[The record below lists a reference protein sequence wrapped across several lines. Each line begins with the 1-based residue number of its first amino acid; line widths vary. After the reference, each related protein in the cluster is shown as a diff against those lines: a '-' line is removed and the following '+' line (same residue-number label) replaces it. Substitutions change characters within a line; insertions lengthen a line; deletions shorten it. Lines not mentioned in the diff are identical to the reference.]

1 MADSQKPA
9 FRMLFLIA
17 TPKLVHKAVDLFKEG
32 MVPVQYITHAQ
43 GTASSE
49 IMDMLGLGGVEK
61 ELMLSMLPKV
71 FADRMLRK
79 LRKSLHLGMPNT
91 GIAFTVSMS
100 GCSGHMKRMME
111 TIQKETMQ
119 EEDGTFSG
127 RNEWE
132 EMENGYSAVMAIV
145 NQGFSEEVM
154 NAARPMGAS
163 GGTVFHSRRV
173 GSEEAMKFWGISIQ
187 EEREVVLILAAKES
201 KKAIMQA
208 ISKQC
213 GMQSEA
219 NGIVLSLPVDEIIGV
234 N

>member
-1 MADSQKPA
+1 
-9 FRMLFLIA
+9 MLFLIA

-32 MVPVQYITHAQ
+32 MVPVQYMMHAQ

-61 ELMLSMLPKV
+61 DLMLSMLPG
-71 FADRMLRK
+71 MLAHKMLKK
-79 LRKSLHLGMPNT
+79 LRSKLHLGMPNT
-91 GIAFTVSMS
+91 GIAFTVTMS
-100 GCSGHMKRMME
+100 SCSGHMIRLME
-111 TIQKETMQ
+111 SSQPQ
-119 EEDGTFSG
+119 EEERSG
-127 RNEWE
+127 RDEWE
-132 EMENGYSAVMAIV
+132 EMENAYSAIMAIV

-163 GGTVFHSRRV
+163 GGTVFHSRRI
-173 GSEEAMKFWGISIQ
+173 GSEEAMKFWNISIQ
-187 EEREVVLILAAKES
+187 QEREVVLILAKKED

-208 ISKQC
+208 INKEC
-213 GMQSEA
+213 GMQSRA

>member
-1 MADSQKPA
+1 
-9 FRMLFLIA
+9 MLFLIA
-17 TPKLVHKAVDLFKEG
+17 TPKLVHKAVELFKKE
-32 MVPVQYITHAQ
+32 MVPVQYIMCAQ

-61 ELMLSMLPKV
+61 DLILSMLPKAL
-71 FADRMLRK
+71 ADKLLKQLRK
-79 LRKSLHLGMPNT
+79 TLHLGMPNT

-100 GCSGHMKRMME
+100 SCSGHMIRLME
-111 TIQKETMQ
+111 SAGPQ
-119 EEDGTFSG
+119 EEERSG
-127 RNEWE
+127 RDEWE
-132 EMENGYSAVMAIV
+132 EMENEYSAVMAIV

-154 NAARPMGAS
+154 NAARPMGAT

-187 EEREVVLILAAKES
+187 QEREVVLILAKKED

-208 ISKQC
+208 IHKEC
-213 GMQSEA
+213 GMQSKA
-219 NGIVLSLPVDEIIGV
+219 NGIVLSLPVDGIIGV

>member
-1 MADSQKPA
+1 MVENHKNPA

-17 TPKLVHKAVDLFKEG
+17 APKLVKKGIALCKEG
-32 MVPVQYITHAQ
+32 NIPMQYHFCAQ

-61 ELMLSMLPKV
+61 DLMLSMLPRV
-71 FADRMLRK
+71 LAHEMLKK
-79 LRKSLHLGMPNT
+79 LRSRLHLGMPNT
-91 GIAFTVSMS
+91 GIAFTVTMS
-100 GCSGHMKRMME
+100 SCSGHMIRLME
-111 TIQKETMQ
+111 STQPQ
-119 EEDGTFSG
+119 EEERSG
-127 RNEWE
+127 RDEWGEMDNE
-132 EMENGYSAVMAIV
+132 YSAIMAIV

-163 GGTVFHSRRV
+163 GGTVFHSRRI
-173 GSEEAMKFWGISIQ
+173 GSEEAMKFWNISIQ
-187 EEREVVLILAAKES
+187 QEREVVLILAKKEN

-208 ISKQC
+208 VNKEC

-219 NGIVLSLPVDEIIGV
+219 RGIVLSLPVDEIIGV

>member
-1 MADSQKPA
+1 MATNQQKPV
-9 FRMLFLIA
+9 FQMLFLIA

-32 MVPVQYITHAQ
+32 MVPVQYIMHAQ

-49 IMDMLGLGGVEK
+49 MMDLLGLGGVEK
-61 ELMLSMLPKV
+61 DLMLCMLPKAL
-71 FADRMLRK
+71 ADKMLKK
-79 LRKSLHLGMPNT
+79 LRGKLHLGMPNT
-91 GIAFTVSMS
+91 GIAFTVNMS
-100 GCSGHMKRMME
+100 SCSGHMIRLME
-111 TIQKETMQ
+111 STQLPKEERTGR
-119 EEDGTFSG
+119 ED
-127 RNEWE
+127 WE
-132 EMENGYSAVMAIV
+132 EMEQGYSAVMAIV

-154 NAARPMGAS
+154 NAARPVGAT

-187 EEREVVLILAAKES
+187 QEREVVLILAKKED
-201 KKAIMQA
+201 KKEIMQA
-208 ISKQC
+208 ISKKC

>member
-1 MADSQKPA
+1 MTANRQKQA
-9 FRMLFLIA
+9 FQMLFLIA
-17 TPKLVHKAVDLFKEG
+17 APKLAHKAVALYKEG
-32 MVPVQYITHAQ
+32 MVPVQYVMHAQ

-61 ELMLSMLPKV
+61 DLILSMLPKV
-71 FADRMLRK
+71 LADKMLKK
-79 LRKSLHLGMPNT
+79 LRHTLHLGMPNT
-91 GIAFTVSMS
+91 GIAFTVTMS
-100 GCSGHMKRMME
+100 SCSGHMLRLME
-111 TIQKETMQ
+111 RAGAQ
-119 EEDGTFSG
+119 EEERAG

-132 EMENGYSAVMAIV
+132 EMENEYSAIMAIV

-163 GGTVFHSRRV
+163 GGTVFHSRRI
-173 GSEEAMKFWGISIQ
+173 GSEEAMKFWNISIQ
-187 EEREVVLILAAKES
+187 QEREVVLILAKKED

-208 ISKQC
+208 INKAC

-234 N
+234 NG